1 VSNPINW
8 KKGLLRL
15 WLVLSILWGF
25 GVAAVVFGMS
35 QEKEELLYYDAETEQ
50 LIGCNTVGAVL
61 SSAPSPCPD
70 YEKRKSQLTLR
81 DGSEKGVNSPV

>member
-35 QEKEELLYYDAETEQ
+35 QEKEELLYTTTRLQYL
-50 LIGCNTVGAVL
+50 LIFLGACRENL
-61 SSAPSPCPD
+61 GA
-70 YEKRKSQLTLR
+70 R
-81 DGSEKGVNSPV
+81 DGQNIHKQLYLHV